1 MRNKSR
7 KKLQKNIDDVVDK
20 YSCYFLVDS
29 VNNGVYY
36 AEDDVVPMNFSEKA
50 DHIVSCMILEKD
62 VIVNKNYWVK
72 DSKPVIVN
80 NAPVRGRTEKK
91 GDKLACIIHFICT
104 KSGLESQSYGR
115 RLLQTVFK
123 NDKDLLKKTVYGI
136 SKTQYMNTGKI
147 LSIC

>member
-1 MRNKSR
+1 M
-7 KKLQKNIDDVVDK
+7 VDK

-36 AEDDVVPMNFSEKA
+36 AEDDVLPMNFGEKA
-50 DHIVSCMILEKD
+50 DDIVSCMILEKD
-62 VIVNKNYWVK
+62 VIVNENYWVK
-72 DSKPVIVN
+72 YEKPVIVN

-91 GDKLACIIHFICT
+91 GDKQACIIHFICT

-123 NDKDLLKKTVYGI
+123 KDKDLLKKTVYGI